1 MASSTKTY
9 RLLMKLAADKEI
21 SFETAI
27 KINAAVGADILSAMA
42 EGFAEA
48 ESAALKAIRNSGK
61 KKDSPAVN
69 EAVNRF
75 VEDMKED

>member
-48 ESAALKAIRNSGK
+48 ESAALKAIRDSGK
-61 KKDSPAVN
+61 SG
-69 EAVNRF
+69 ERYG
-75 VEDMKED
+75 KESN